1 MWHLGLI
8 PLRHVGLNPRSLHWK
23 AYSPPLDHQGS
34 PPKSILNGLKSVCYT
49 SWMHHESL
57 SKSFLEHAGYFF
69 SLLIINLVHLFFFSL
84 FFFFLNNI
92 LESTV
97 FLFFLSPLRTSV
109 SHSPPRCWYVI
120 CPGPGFVVTLS
131 TYIMLLFGAMTAC
144 FPHCSDVIQT
154 RVTWDCVSRVC
165 GPHRLPLPS

>member
-1 MWHLGLI
+1 MGLI

-23 AYSPPLDHQGS
+23 AYSPPLDLPGKSHQVNF
-34 PPKSILNGLKSVCYT
+34 KWLKSVCYT

-69 SLLIINLVHLFFFSL
+69 SLLIVNLVHLFFFSL
-84 FFFFLNNI
+84 FFLNNI
-92 LESTV
+92 LDSTV

-131 TYIMLLFGAMTAC
+131 TYIMFLFGAMTAC
-144 FPHCSDVIQT
+144 FPHGSDVKQT
-154 RVTWDCVSRVC
+154 RVTWDSVSRVC